1 MKSTAILILAFSC
14 FLSVQAQD
22 SLFRFSR
29 SIPGYFSTVYT
40 DYLGNIY
47 AVTTGNQLRKFNEQ
61 GDSVAVFNNVRRY
74 GSLTFIDVTNPLKLL
89 LYYES
94 YATVQVLDRFLD
106 SRHTINLRQ
115 QGIFNVK
122 TIGSSY
128 DNNIWVF
135 DEADAKLK
143 KVDETGTVLTETN
156 DLRQVLDT
164 VPSPGYLYD
173 QDGLVFLYDTNRGW
187 YVFDNYGSFKN
198 RIPFTGWSDVQVIGG
213 YLMGFSGNQLMQYQP
228 GSMQLRS
235 FVLPPGSERAG
246 KRAASPG
253 TLVLMHDNAL
263 LVYRI
268 R

>member
-1 MKSTAILILAFSC
+1 MKQTSALIIALGC
-14 FLSVQAQD
+14 FLMVQAQD
-22 SLFRFSR
+22 SLFRFTR
-29 SIPGYFSTVYT
+29 SIPGNFSTVYT

-47 AVTTGNQLRKFNEQ
+47 AVTTGNQLRKYNAA

-89 LYYES
+89 LYYQS
-94 YATVQVLDRFLD
+94 YATIQVLDRFLD
-106 SRHTINLRQ
+106 SRHTLNLRQ

-143 KVDETGTVLTETN
+143 KVDENGVVLNETN

-164 VPSPGYLYD
+164 VPAPDYLYD
-173 QDGLVFLYDTNRGW
+173 QDGLVFLYDTHRGW
-187 YVFDNYGSFKN
+187 YLFDNYGSFKN
-198 RIPFTGWSDVQVIGG
+198 RLPFTGWSNVQVIGG
-213 YLMGFSGNQLMQYQP
+213 YLVGFSENQLMQYQP
-228 GSMQLRS
+228 GSMQLRK
-235 FVLPPGSERAG
+235 FPLPPGSDRAS
-246 KRAASPG
+246 RMAAGPG
-253 TLVLMHDNAL
+253 TLVLMQENGLA
-263 LVYRI
+263 VYHI